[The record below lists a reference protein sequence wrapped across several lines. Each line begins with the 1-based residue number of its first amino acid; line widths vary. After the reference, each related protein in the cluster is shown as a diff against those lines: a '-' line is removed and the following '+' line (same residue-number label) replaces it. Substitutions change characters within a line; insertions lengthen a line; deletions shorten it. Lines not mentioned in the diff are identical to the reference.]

1 MNNKIYKAVRLG
13 QLARQLEI
21 KTEKIISFLE
31 KERKITIKT
40 HPNSK
45 IDDDLIEGIIAHF
58 TPYKEKE
65 VEKVLADKE
74 VVVKEKKPTKKTTPK
89 KETIVEEK
97 IVVKHIE
104 IPTTNITGPKIIGK
118 IDLPDKANIQV
129 EVDGVVYDQE
139 FLDKKKKDDLKAE
152 RETKAA
158 EKEAKKKEEQEKKQ
172 IALEKRK
179 VEEERQAMLANEKHN
194 ILTAEEER
202 KKAIIEKAIKEREER
217 LEQKRKD
224 RQKQFYKKQAAPSQK
239 KKQAKPNKV
248 EAIKQTEAK
257 TFVEETP
264 KETSVIKRF
273 IKWLNT

>member
-31 KERKITIKT
+31 KEKKITIKT

-58 TPYKEKE
+58 TPYKEKKI
-65 VEKVLADKE
+65 EKILADKE
-74 VVVKEKKPTKKTTPK
+74 VVVEKKPKKKTTPK

-97 IVVKHIE
+97 IVVEHIE
-104 IPTTNITGPKIIGK
+104 TPTTNITGPKIIGK

-152 RETKAA
+152 REAKAA
-158 EKEAKKKEEQEKKQ
+158 EKEAKKKEEQEKKR

-179 VEEERQAMLANEKHN
+179 IEEERQAMLANEKHN

-202 KKAIIEKAIKEREER
+202 KKAIIEKAIREREER
-217 LEQKRKD
+217 LEQKRKE
-224 RQKQFYKKQAAPSQK
+224 RQKQFYKQQVAPSQK

-248 EAIKQTEAK
+248 DAIEQTEAK

-264 KETSVIKRF
+264 KETSVFKRF